1 MTESLAEIYEKYFE
15 IYPQVDKAPEQL
27 AEVYRLRFQVY
38 CVENPFEDSSY
49 HPDGLEKDP
58 FDDCSIHSLLV
69 HRQTSLAAGT
79 VRLVLPS
86 EDNPALTLP
95 INQLCR
101 EPLLNDLNL
110 LPRST
115 LAEVSRFAVSKNF
128 RRRLG
133 EASSPSGVSTE
144 WHEAQAREQGR
155 KIPHLCLGLIQALVG
170 NSYKYGVTHWS
181 AVMEPALLRMLKRVG
196 IHFINSGPLIEYHGW
211 RQPCYAELAPMLSQV
226 KQERPD
232 VWELITDYG
241 RYGQ

>member
-1 MTESLAEIYEKYFE
+1 M
-15 IYPQVDKAPEQL
+15 
-27 AEVYRLRFQVY
+27 
-38 CVENPFEDSSY
+38 
-49 HPDGLEKDP
+49 
-58 FDDCSIHSLLV
+58 
-69 HRQTSLAAGT
+69 
-79 VRLVLPS
+79 RLVLPS

-101 EPLLNDLNL
+101 ELLLNDLNL

-133 EASSPSGVSTE
+133 EASSPSGISAE

-196 IHFINSGPLIEYHGW
+196 IHFINTVFGSVARRSGSRCSAYLWKVIS
-211 RQPCYAELAPMLSQV
+211 R
-226 KQERPD
+226 
-232 VWELITDYG
+232 G
-241 RYGQ
+241 RRTRRCLPWA